1 MISTYSD
8 FIFPLFAHSYPIH
21 NTQGSQE
28 FDTNLNFR
36 LSVRFRISIFVGC
49 RRSIF
54 CPYLPG
60 EYSIYMRQAA
70 PTELSPS
77 AQLLYRLIHRRP
89 LYYEQLE
96 NLLSHVSLARWL
108 PHPSTSN

>member
-49 RRSIF
+49 RRGNFFVHIF
-54 CPYLPG
+54 LV
-60 EYSIYMRQAA
+60 SIYMRQAA
-70 PTELSPS
+70 PTELFPS
-77 AQLLYRLIHRRP
+77 AQLLYHLIHRRP

-96 NLLSHVSLARWL
+96 NLLLHVSLARWL